1 MRQHQ
6 DKMIDPL
13 KKEFI
18 RLLTDFGFKR
28 IFSNQQHA
36 NLLIRFL
43 NALFEGE
50 MVIKEVEFRDKEILP
65 FHAVVKKIYY
75 DVYCT
80 TDRGDHF
87 ILEMQQEESE
97 NFASRILFYTSSAI
111 VHQGIKGIEYEI
123 DPVYCVVLTD
133 FNLSGMTKSLKK
145 DIILTDRKTGE
156 TYTDRMRLIFL
167 SLREVPEDWE
177 ECDSVLLRILYLIK
191 NMEDMT
197 KKSKPYVTGEYSDFF
212 EASSTGMLS
221 NEEAVAY
228 SQSYLK
234 ELEHQS
240 AIRFAERRGYE
251 KGWKEGYEEGR
262 RQVIAR
268 LEELSPEFNISDD
281 MKKKII
287 AGLNEDF

>member
-28 IFSNQQHA
+28 IFSNQQHS

-65 FHAVVKKIYY
+65 FHAVGKKIYY

-133 FNLSGMTKSLKK
+133 FNLSGMSRSLKK
-145 DIILTDRKTGE
+145 DIILTDRETGE
-156 TYTDRMRLIFL
+156 TYTDRLRLIFL
-167 SLREVPEDWE
+167 SLREVPGDWD
-177 ECDSVLLRILYLIK
+177 ECDSELLRILYLIK

-197 KKSKPYVTGEYSDFF
+197 RKSKPYISGEYSDFF

-234 ELEHQS
+234 ELDNQS
-240 AIRFAERRGYE
+240 AIRFAEKRSRAEGHAE
-251 KGWKEGYEEGR
+251 GCDETVAKFVKLAQEMGLSEETIKRLSNGMKE
-262 RQVIAR
+262 
-268 LEELSPEFNISDD
+268 
-281 MKKKII
+281 
-287 AGLNEDF
+287 